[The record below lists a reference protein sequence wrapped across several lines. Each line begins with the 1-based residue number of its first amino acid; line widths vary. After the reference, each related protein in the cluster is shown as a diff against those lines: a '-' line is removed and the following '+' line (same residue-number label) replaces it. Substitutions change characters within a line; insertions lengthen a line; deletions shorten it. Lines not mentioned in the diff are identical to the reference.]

1 MRERKLRH
9 DARGDHGGT
18 ATATA
23 GHRPHGDDQH
33 ALCHWLQGL
42 EGGPAVTRTE
52 PLACTSAAHA
62 DPAAWFFAEADPST
76 GIARRRCLAC
86 GEVTGSLDSQDR
98 WTYPPMWACPDCGQ
112 SICEL
117 AAGLAVD
124 AADAADAVDATDAV
138 DGEQRV
144 TWVALGAR
152 CVACGCLAGLTDF
165 VLPGVPADEVLARL

>member
-9 DARGDHGGT
+9 SSTEPGADGGGGT
-18 ATATA
+18 ATAVR
-23 GHRPHGDDQH
+23 RPHGDDQQ
-33 ALCHWLQGL
+33 ALCHWLHGL
-42 EGGPAVTRTE
+42 EGGPAVSRTE
-52 PLACTSAAHA
+52 PLACTSGAHDDA
-62 DPAAWFFAEADPST
+62 AAWFFIEADP
-76 GIARRRCLAC
+76 GAGVARRRCLAC

-124 AADAADAVDATDAV
+124 ATDGA
-138 DGEQRV
+138 QRV

-165 VLPGVPADEVLARL
+165 VLPGVPVDEVLARL